1 MANTNAL
8 ALIAALAL
16 DYLPNRYG
24 DALEYKYIEG
34 LSIKEMAVRMQ
45 IGTEAVQSDITNI

>member
-1 MANTNAL
+1 MANTN
-8 ALIAALAL
+8 ALAL